1 MILYIDTSDQSKI
14 NLFLEKDSKIIGKKN
29 IQARR
34 QQAEKLLPAI
44 SQLLVKTKVN
54 PRDLK
59 KIKVEHRGNSFTA
72 LRIGVLTANA
82 LAYALSIPVETI
94 INNKKNLKVFKNFN
108 VVVPDYQKELIIKK
122 SKNIKI

>member
-1 MILYIDTSDQSKI
+1 MILYINTSDQSKI

-44 SQLLVKTKVN
+44 SQLLIKTKIK

-59 KIKVEHRGNSFTA
+59 KIKVEHRGSSFTA

-82 LAYALSIPVETI
+82 LAYALAIPVETI

-108 VVVPDYQKELIIKK
+108 VVIPDYQKELIIKK